1 MGGDAADEALLQ
13 AADDK
18 PLLQG
23 RPRQARLPRGARAG
37 QGRLPAAQ
45 ADVCPG
51 RASRSLPASSP
62 AARRCLSRCRG
73 DRQAHKGVA
82 RSGLTLR
89 VGASGR
95 GQPEGARG
103 AQPSGGVA
111 ARHGTARAAAERGRR
126 EPRRRVARQ
135 PHHSP
140 LLRLRGDPAP
150 RRSRCRCSN
159 PSVASVRHFE
169 SERGGGHRHRP
180 EEAPTATGPPRCA
193 ASTARPSGG
202 TAAARR
208 RRPLPAHAQW
218 CSAPV
223 GGDAAGGRSAVC
235 VRACPALGRR
245 CERPALRRRVGA
257 WGEVMLLPRPGR
269 GAL

>member
-1 MGGDAADEALLQ
+1 MPQ
-13 AADDK
+13 AVGSQKA
-18 PLLQG
+18 P
-23 RPRQARLPRGARAG
+23 GA
-37 QGRLPAAQ
+37 
-45 ADVCPG
+45 
-51 RASRSLPASSP
+51 
-62 AARRCLSRCRG
+62 LSR
-73 DRQAHKGVA
+73 
-82 RSGLTLR
+82 
-89 VGASGR
+89 
-95 GQPEGARG
+95 
-103 AQPSGGVA
+103 A
-111 ARHGTARAAAERGRR
+111 AESQRGTARAAAERGRR

-150 RRSRCRCSN
+150 RRSRCRRSN

-208 RRPLPAHAQW
+208 RRPLPAHARW

-245 CERPALRRRVGA
+245 CERPALWRQVGA